1 MLRLLNLAKKG
12 KIKVAEVPEKTFV
25 CTLSYSSSYAIKYEL
40 NLCAVLSEIT
50 KASYVFMS
58 P

>member
-1 MLRLLNLAKKG
+1 MLPLLNLAIKG
-12 KIKVAEVPEKTFV
+12 KIKVDEVPEETVV
-25 CTLSYSSSYAIKYEL
+25 CTLSYSSSYAIKYGL
-40 NLCAVLSEIT
+40 NLWAVMSEIT